1 MFVHMS
7 VLNYELDVKMNE
19 VLSDAMGLINLEYKR
34 LRTKEEV
41 DLFMKD

>member
-1 MFVHMS
+1 MFVHLS
-7 VLNYELDVKMNE
+7 ILNYELDVMMSQ
-19 VLSDAMGLINLEYKR
+19 VLSEAMGLINLEYKR